1 MTSMSILS
9 QDKRMINVDCPLGKD
24 ALIATMIDGEEH
36 ISKPFNYTLKLL
48 SDNHT
53 VTQDDVVGKVMTAA
67 IHHAKTPRYIS
78 GYVTH
83 FSMHDVN
90 AEGMRSYTAVLHPG
104 LWFTSLGG
112 KNRVFEKK
120 SAKQILEEVLGEYSK
135 VIKLSTKLNAE
146 YITREYCVQFDES
159 DFEFISRLMSEEGI
173 VYYFKHS
180 DGQHELVLCDDP
192 QDFYDCESEK
202 VEYDGG
208 GSHPTKHTISSW
220 DRVFN
225 YHGGGFEFKDYNEFT
240 ATKDNKQQV
249 KTTSKLNDIS
259 SYMRSLYGLNHFEQD
274 GEHKRKFK
282 DSYHKALAER
292 AMESQEA
299 QFDMAHG
306 SSDCPAFSAG
316 GRFDFDHTLSTEKG
330 KYLLTSVKLLA
341 ADSNSGQTH
350 FRSTFSCVPAS
361 VMPRPDPLARSNRIH
376 SPQVAQVLEVKA
388 TASDSS
394 QDPYTQI
401 KVKFPWN
408 SAQNSCWIR
417 VMQSFAGKNW
427 GANFVPRIGQEVVVT
442 YINGDPDRP
451 LVTGAVYNGDNP
463 GPNYTAT
470 QSGWKT
476 EYEGSAFNE
485 LRFDDKGGKEEIYME
500 AGRDH
505 NFVIHHDQTGKIE
518 NEQTLEI
525 KQDRSVTVTDGS
537 EKVTIAKGDQIVKID
552 KGDQKTTLGAGNHT
566 LKISKGTQTTD
577 AMGAI
582 KITSK
587 SSIELKVG
595 GSSIKLTPAGITI
608 KGTMLSFKGDAT
620 AEVKGGGMLTLKGG
634 VTMIN

>member
-1 MTSMSILS
+1 MSTLS
-9 QDKRMINVDCPLGKD
+9 QNNRMIQVDTPVGTD
-24 ALIATMIDGEEH
+24 AMIATSIHGEEH
-36 ISKPFNYTLKLL
+36 ISQPFRYQLELL
-48 SDNHT
+48 SDDHAIS
-53 VTQDDVVGKVMTAA
+53 QDKLVGKVVTATVN
-67 IHHAKTPRYIS
+67 HSETPRYIS

-90 AEGMRSYTAVLHPG
+90 AEGMRSYTAVIRPG

-135 VIKLSTKLNAE
+135 VIKLTVKLNAE

-159 DFEFISRLMSEEGI
+159 DFQFVSRLMAEEGI
-173 VYYFKHS
+173 AYYFTHA
-180 DGQHELVLCDDP
+180 DGKHELILCDDP
-192 QDFYDCESEK
+192 QDFFDCTSEK
-202 VEYDGG
+202 IEYDGG
-208 GSHPTKHTISSW
+208 GSQPAMHSVGNWRRSY
-220 DRVFN
+220 N
-225 YHGGGFEFKDYNEFT
+225 YHGGGFELKDYSEYT

-249 KTTSKLNDIS
+249 KTTSELNDVS
-259 SYMRSLYGLNHFEQD
+259 SYMRSLYGLNHFEAD
-274 GEHKRKFK
+274 GENKHKFK
-282 DSYHKALAER
+282 DSYHKALADR
-292 AMESQEA
+292 AMEAQEA
-299 QFDMAHG
+299 LFDVAQG
-306 SSDCPAFSAG
+306 RSDCPAFGAG
-316 GRFDFDHTLSTEKG
+316 GRFNFNHPLSSEKG
-330 KYLLTSVKLLA
+330 KYLVTSLHLQA
-341 ADSNSGQTH
+341 SDGNSAETRFH
-350 FRSTFSCVPAS
+350 NTFSCIPAK
-361 VMPRPDPLARSNRIH
+361 VMPRPDPIANSNRIH

-388 TASDSS
+388 TASESS
-394 QDPYTQI
+394 KDPYTQI

-408 SAQNSCWIR
+408 SSQNSCWVR
-417 VMQSFAGKNW
+417 VMQSFAGKDW
-427 GANFVPRIGQEVVVT
+427 GANFVPRVGQEVVVT

-451 LVTGAVYNGDNP
+451 LITGAVYNGDNP

-476 EYEGSAFNE
+476 EYQGSKFNE

-500 AGRDH
+500 AGKDH
-505 NFVIHHDQTGKIE
+505 NFVIHHDQTGKIK

-525 KQDRSVTVTDGS
+525 KQDRSITVTDGN
-537 EKVTIAKGDQIVKID
+537 ENVTIAKGDQLIKVD

-587 SSIELKVG
+587 TSIELKVG
-595 GSSIKLTPAGITI
+595 GSSIKLSPSGVTI
-608 KGTMLSFKGDAT
+608 KGVTLSCKGDGT

>member
-1 MTSMSILS
+1 MSILS
-9 QDKRMINVDCPLGKD
+9 QEKRMINIDCPLGKD
-24 ALIATMIDGEEH
+24 AMVVTTVDGDEH
-36 ISKPFNYTLKLL
+36 ISGLFRYKLKLI
-48 SDNHT
+48 SDNHAI
-53 VTQDDVVGKVMTAA
+53 TQQDIVGKVMTAA
-67 IHHAKTPRYIS
+67 IHHAEEPRYIN

-90 AEGMRSYTAVLHPG
+90 AEGMRSYTAILRPG
-104 LWFTSLGG
+104 LWFTTLGS

-120 SAKQILEEVLGEYSK
+120 SAKQVIEEVLGEYSK

-159 DFEFISRLMSEEGI
+159 DFDFVTRLMAEEGI

-192 QDFYDCESEK
+192 QDFYDCGSGK

-208 GSHPTKHTISSW
+208 GSHPTKHTVSSW
-220 DRVFN
+220 DRIFN
-225 YHGGGFEFKDYNEFT
+225 YHSGGFEFKDYSEFT
-240 ATKDNKQQV
+240 ATKDNKQEV
-249 KTTSKLNDIS
+249 KTTSKLNDVS
-259 SYMRSLYGLNHFEQD
+259 SYMLSLYGLNHFEAD
-274 GEHKRKFK
+274 GEHKHKFK

-299 QFDMAHG
+299 QFDVAQG

-316 GRFDFDHTLSTEKG
+316 GRFDFDHTLDTEKG
-330 KYLLTSVKLLA
+330 KYLLTSVKVYA
-341 ADSNSGQTH
+341 TDSNSGLTH
-350 FRSTFSCVPAS
+350 FNNSFTCIPAKA
-361 VMPRPDPLARSNRIH
+361 MPRPDPLSRSNRIH
-376 SPQVAQVLEVKA
+376 APQVAQVLEVKA
-388 TASDSS
+388 TASESS
-394 QDPYTQI
+394 KDPYTQL

-408 SAQNSCWIR
+408 SAQNSCWVR

-427 GANFVPRIGQEVVVT
+427 GANFVPRVGQEVVVT

-451 LVTGAVYNGDNP
+451 LITGAVYNGDNP

-476 EYEGSAFNE
+476 EYEGSEFNE
-485 LRFDDKGGKEEIYME
+485 LRFDDKKGNEEIYME
-500 AGRDH
+500 AGKDH

-518 NEQTLEI
+518 NKQTLEI

-537 EKVTIAKGDQIVKID
+537 ENVTISKGDQTVNIE
-552 KGDQKTTLGAGNHT
+552 KGNQKTTLGAGDHT
-566 LKISKGTQTTD
+566 LKISQGKQTTD

-587 SSIELKVG
+587 ASIELKVG
-595 GSSIKLTPAGITI
+595 GSSIKIAPSGITI
-608 KGTMLSFKGDAT
+608 KGPMVSVSGDAK